1 MSEKSQ
7 RGANVFIPEIHLQ
20 PPFQPGSSPVH
31 LLSRF
36 MVKFFVN
43 FNMVSLYMYKYIH
56 TYIKML
62 VFIIYRCGMI
72 QVW

>member
-7 RGANVFIPEIHLQ
+7 RDTNVFIPEIHLQ

-36 MVKFFVN
+36 MVKFFIIW
-43 FNMVSLYMYKYIH
+43 YHYIC
-56 TYIKML
+56 TNIYIQILK
-62 VFIIYRCGMI
+62 C
-72 QVW
+72 